1 MYFYRY
7 FPIFCLRDMAELKIG
22 DRAPQIE
29 AYNQDGELF
38 SLASL
43 LGSRVVLYFYPK
55 DNTPG
60 CTMEAKSL
68 QDGLEEL
75 SAAGFKVVGVSPDS
89 VRSHRNFCDKHSLQ
103 FTLLADTD
111 HSVAEAYGVWGEK
124 KMMGRVVV
132 GIRRT
137 TFIIDAEGKI
147 QHIFTKV
154 QTKEHQRQILDWYAQ
169 QQ

>member
-1 MYFYRY
+1 
-7 FPIFCLRDMAELKIG
+7 
-22 DRAPQIE
+22 
-29 AYNQDGELF
+29 
-38 SLASL
+38 
-43 LGSRVVLYFYPK
+43 
-55 DNTPG
+55 
-60 CTMEAKSL
+60 MEAKSL
-68 QDGLEEL
+68 QEGLEEL

-147 QHIFTKV
+147 AHIFTKV
-154 QTKEHQRQILDWYAQ
+154 QTKEHQRQILDWYARQ
-169 QQ
+169 Q